1 MSRTSLFLCAF
12 LCIPCNVHTG
22 RIEEGSCGCD
32 TECHIVFF
40 DMEWNDV
47 TEECIWQF
55 LVHEEFKVWDVH
67 RGLTCPC
74 TQESLRCLGHALPTR
89 TQACHGLASVVRAV
103 AISMAMSVFSRS

>member
-1 MSRTSLFLCAF
+1 MYILEELRKDRVAATHIRSSLAA
-12 LCIPCNVHTG
+12 
-22 RIEEGSCGCD
+22 
-32 TECHIVFF
+32 ECHIVFF

-55 LVHEEFKVWDVH
+55 LVHEEFKVWDVR